1 MKSRLL
7 LFLASFFFAPLLN
20 AQPVSSAPQQRTD
33 QVEDRWSY
41 SITPYVWAL
50 GVQGSLSQNG
60 NTLGRINLSPAD
72 VLSDI
77 KMGAMVVA
85 EARSRTL
92 GFYLD
97 AMYGDLGKSVSQV
110 VGRTDLNANATVRLS
125 IATLAPSLTL
135 YNANGFYLDGLVG
148 ARYLWLN
155 AQTSISDPALG
166 ISVNQN
172 DTKSITA
179 AVAGVKGRWNLGRS
193 PYFIPFY
200 VDAGGGQSSSFTSQ
214 AYLGIG
220 RTFGWGDLSLVV
232 KNVYYQFKSD
242 NVNMNANLFGGAV
255 AATFRF

>member
-1 MKSRLL
+1 MKSRVIA
-7 LFLASFFFAPLLN
+7 FLAIFFCAPLLY
-20 AQPVSSAPQQRTD
+20 AQPSSSTPQQLTD

-41 SITPYVWAL
+41 SITPYLWAL

-60 NTLGRINLSPAD
+60 NTFGRINLTPAD

-97 AMYGDLGKSVSQV
+97 AMYGDLGKSVSKV
-110 VGRTDLNANATVRLS
+110 VGRSDLNANATVKLS
-125 IATLAPSLTL
+125 IATLAPSFTL
-135 YNANGFYLDGLVG
+135 HNTEGFYLDGLIGV
-148 ARYLWLN
+148 RYLWLN
-155 AQTSISDPALG
+155 AQTSISDPALR

-179 AVAGVKGRWNLGRS
+179 AVAGVKGRWNLGNS

-220 RTFGWGDLSLVV
+220 RKFDWGDLSVV
-232 KNVYYQFKSD
+232 AKNVYYQFKSD
-242 NVNMNANLFGGAV
+242 NVNMNANLFGGAI